1 MAKEEQYSEQE
12 LLRNTAQGDRAAF
25 TALYEQ
31 YRHKLYGFLLQL
43 TRSREMT
50 ADVVQDVFLKLWE
63 DRAKLADVERFDT
76 YFHSMVRNR
85 SLNLLRRIALEADI
99 ISELTSREGDS
110 RYDTDPVLYQELR
123 RKLEE
128 LIVLLPEQQQ
138 RVYRLS
144 REQGMKQ
151 EAIAALLGISLP
163 TVKTHLSRATQFLRK
178 NMLSGLLLSAY
189 FGS

>member
-1 MAKEEQYSEQE
+1 M
-12 LLRNTAQGDRAAF
+12 
-25 TALYEQ
+25 
-31 YRHKLYGFLLQL
+31 QL